1 SEATMRR
8 RAESLLAAVGL
19 SALAEAPAASLPYG
33 QQRRLEIARALATG
47 PRLLL
52 LDEPAAGMNPAE
64 TVDLMAFLEHIRREF
79 SLTILLIEHQM
90 RVVMGIC
97 ERILVLDY
105 GELIAEGPPAA
116 IQHDQRVIAAYLGV
130 TAGA

>member
-1 SEATMRR
+1 M
-8 RAESLLAAVGL
+8 
-19 SALAEAPAASLPYG
+19 
-33 QQRRLEIARALATG
+33 LATC

-64 TVDLMAFLEHIRREF
+64 AAELMAFIQRIRREF

-90 RVVMGIC
+90 QVVMGIS
-97 ERILVLDY
+97 ERIVVLDY
-105 GELIAEGPPAA
+105 GEVIAEGPPAA
-116 IQHDQRVIAAYLGV
+116 IQRNERVIQAYLGV